1 MTVRVIFVSPAIG
14 PALRQARFADEDSV
28 REASAGE
35 GPVGEESG
43 GADEAAVDEAAVDE
57 AGVRAARAVGPGLP
71 AAAHRF
77 VSPSAR
83 CRRTAE
89 ALGLPGAVAD
99 PALRGCATGRWRG
112 RTLDEVAAEEPEA
125 VMAWLA
131 DPAAAPHG
139 GESVR
144 QLCAR
149 VAGWLDGTAARLTG
163 RVLVVAEPD
172 VVRAAALHALG
183 VPDQAYGR
191 LDVPPLAV
199 VELTGRAGRW
209 NLRLGGA
216 GTG

>member
-14 PALRQARFADEDSV
+14 PELRQARFADE
-28 REASAGE
+28 ASAYGD
-35 GPVGEESG
+35 GAAGG
-43 GADEAAVDEAAVDE
+43 GAGDGGDAVRDGDALDG
-57 AGVRAARAVGPGLP
+57 AGVRAARALRPDLP
-71 AAAHRF
+71 AASHRF

-89 ALGLPGAVAD
+89 ELGLADAVAE
-99 PALRGCATGRWRG
+99 PELRGCATGRWRG

-149 VAGWLDGTAARLTG
+149 VAGWLDGTAAGLTG

-172 VVRAAALHALG
+172 AVRAAVVHALG
-183 VPDQAYGR
+183 VPDQVFRR

-209 NLRLGGA
+209 NLRLG
-216 GTG
+216 

>member
-1 MTVRVIFVSPAIG
+1 M
-14 PALRQARFADEDSV
+14 
-28 REASAGE
+28 REASAGDHAE
-35 GPVGEESG
+35 G
-43 GADEAAVDEAAVDE
+43 EAPVDE
-57 AGVRAARAVGPGLP
+57 AGVRAARALGPGLP

-89 ALGLPGAVAD
+89 ELGLSGAVAE

-125 VMAWLA
+125 VMAWLT

-144 QLCAR
+144 QLWAR
-149 VAGWLDGTAARLTG
+149 VAGWLDGSAAGLTG
-163 RVLVVAEPD
+163 RVLAVAEPD
-172 VVRAAALHALG
+172 VVRAAALDALG
-183 VPDQAYGR
+183 VPDEAFRR

-199 VELTGRAGRW
+199 VELTGRADRW
-209 NLRLGGA
+209 NLRLGGL